1 MDFDLNIDNYT
12 IDELEDFFMLGR
24 SSGIPIY
31 DSTIVE
37 RKRDVL
43 CRKLTGDPALPLEL
57 KVEIK
62 AFLEQ
67 ASDRINAYTRGAAS
81 GVSGMRLP
89 GSGGGGGGGGN
100 SVSVTQY
107 NPNDNLFLPPVRPP
121 QSASAAFATMQN
133 TVVQQGQH
141 FLIQNP
147 SSIHNS
153 TVGAAS
159 SSGTPASG
167 SGGGGGPGD
176 FSGSSSGVINPIYRR
191 TVRRALNIDT
201 RFRPSYAS
209 TKSTDIQLTLPYRFE
224 KVVGFRVAA
233 VEMPITYYAI
243 SAELGNNAFRVDWTD
258 DLSEGLTAE
267 QRKRSDVIVLPDG
280 NYETSIDS
288 SSDAN
293 LSTIETTINTLLRA
307 CSSGRDD
314 GMLRLRFTVDR
325 ISGRSIFAQDISL
338 SNSVIPP
345 SPFTLTFNVD
355 SLGRTIENAALPL
368 FLGWSLGFRAGA
380 YNSAGTA
387 SAAQAS
393 TSTAAMT
400 VISEGIC
407 SIQGPRYAFIAI
419 DDYNNNVNNYFI
431 SAYKDSVSSPNV
443 VARINLNKLRQ
454 SENVYRIGQD
464 DGISGQLDFRTRIY
478 FGPVDIQKMRI
489 TVLDEFGRVLNLN
502 NMDWSMALVF
512 ECMYE

>member
-1 MDFDLNIDNYT
+1 
-12 IDELEDFFMLGR
+12 
-24 SSGIPIY
+24 
-31 DSTIVE
+31 
-37 RKRDVL
+37 
-43 CRKLTGDPALPLEL
+43 
-57 KVEIK
+57 
-62 AFLEQ
+62 
-67 ASDRINAYTRGAAS
+67 
-81 GVSGMRLP
+81 
-89 GSGGGGGGGGN
+89 
-100 SVSVTQY
+100 
-107 NPNDNLFLPPVRPP
+107 
-121 QSASAAFATMQN
+121 MQH

-153 TVGAAS
+153 TVSAAS
-159 SSGTPASG
+159 PTGSSTNGG
-167 SGGGGGPGD
+167 NGGGGGPGD

-201 RFRPSYAS
+201 RFRPNYTS

-243 SAELGNNAFRVDWTD
+243 SAELGNNTFRVDWTD

-267 QRKRSDVIVLPDG
+267 QRKHSDVIVLPDG
-280 NYETSIDS
+280 NYETSFDS
-288 SSDAN
+288 TSDAN

-314 GMLRLRFTVDR
+314 GILRLRFTVDR

-338 SNSVIPP
+338 ADTVSPI
-345 SPFTLTFNVD
+345 PFTLTFNVD
-355 SLGRTIENAALPL
+355 SQGRTMENAAIPL
-368 FLGWSLGFRAGA
+368 FLGWSLGFRSGV
-380 YNSAGTA
+380 YNSAGNA
-387 SAAQAS
+387 SDAQGTTL
-393 TSTAAMT
+393 TSAMSL
-400 VISEGIC
+400 ISEGIC

-478 FGPVDIQKMRI
+478 FGPVDIQKIRI
-489 TVLDEFGRVLNLN
+489 TVLDEFGRILNLN

>member
-57 KVEIK
+57 KVGIK

-67 ASDRINAYTRGAAS
+67 ASDRINAYTRGSMSS
-81 GVSGMRLP
+81 GISGT
-89 GSGGGGGGGGN
+89 GIGGGRSNGN
-100 SVSVTQY
+100 SVTQY
-107 NPNDNLFLPPVRPP
+107 NPNDNLFLPPAQTP

-153 TVGAAS
+153 TVGAGAALAAGS
-159 SSGTPASG
+159 STNGG
-167 SGGGGGPGD
+167 NGGGGGPGD

-201 RFRPSYAS
+201 RFRPNYTS

-267 QRKRSDVIVLPDG
+267 QRKHSDVIVLPDG

-314 GMLRLRFTVDR
+314 GILRLRFTVDR

-338 SNSVIPP
+338 ADTVSPI
-345 SPFTLTFNVD
+345 PFTLTFNVD
-355 SLGRTIENAALPL
+355 GRGRTMENAALPL
-368 FLGWSLGFRAGA
+368 FLGWSLGFRSGV
-380 YNSAGTA
+380 YNSAGAA
-387 SAAQAS
+387 SGAQAS
-393 TSTAAMT
+393 TTLTTAMS

-489 TVLDEFGRVLNLN
+489 TVLDEFGRTLNLN